1 MNRIANAPEGTTP
14 TRSPTRRLLAL
25 NAALLALLVTVSVAP
40 DADAQARAQPS
51 RARGEYTMVGGKISG
66 GNSNAVFVVDAA
78 NREMITL
85 RWDSSRRQM
94 LGIGYRDLTTDLII
108 DPQR

>member
-1 MNRIANAPEGTTP
+1 MNRPSDPRVPHAS
-14 TRSPTRRLLAL
+14 RSPARRLIAL
-25 NAALLALLVTVSVAP
+25 NAALLALLMVVSVAP
-40 DADAQARAQPS
+40 DAGAQAPMQPS
-51 RARGEYTMVGGKISG
+51 RARGEYTMVGGQISG
-66 GNSNAVFVVDAA
+66 GNSNAVYILDAA

-94 LGIGYRDLTTDLII
+94 LGVGYRDLTTDLVI